1 MLIGAVV
8 YAKELNRLVP
18 FYVGLG
24 FSPEEGD
31 GSFQTL
37 VKDQTELTV
46 VQAPENIA
54 AEIEMANPAMARVNT
69 PLKLVFVVESIEASA
84 ARINE
89 LGGRV
94 DRGQARWEMGN
105 YYVQDA
111 VDPEGNILQMREL
124 KTR

>member
-1 MLIGAVV
+1 M
-8 YAKELNRLVP
+8 
-18 FYVGLG
+18 
-24 FSPEEGD
+24 
-31 GSFQTL
+31 
-37 VKDQTELTV
+37 KDQTELTV

-54 AEIEMANPAMARVNT
+54 AEIEMANPAVARVNT

-111 VDPEGNILQMREL
+111 VDPEGNILQMRER
-124 KTR
+124 KTD